1 MLLCVHKKI
10 SVFCI
15 GIMRLNLPHKSR
27 LGMLAGYE
35 KDGKI
40 ALNSASSAM
49 QNSTAIPQRVA
60 QIEMGKG
67 IYTGL
72 CR

>member
-1 MLLCVHKKI
+1 
-10 SVFCI
+10 
-15 GIMRLNLPHKSR
+15 
-27 LGMLAGYE
+27 MLAGYE

-40 ALNSASSAM
+40 APNSASSAM
-49 QNSTAIPQRVA
+49 RNSAAIPQRVA